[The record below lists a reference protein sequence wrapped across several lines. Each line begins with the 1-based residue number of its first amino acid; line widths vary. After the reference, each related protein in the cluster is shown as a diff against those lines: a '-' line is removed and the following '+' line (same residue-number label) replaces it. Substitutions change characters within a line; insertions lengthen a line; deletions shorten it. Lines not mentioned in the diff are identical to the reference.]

1 MLFPILTVI
10 ATLSYHRPSL
20 RHASRSFSDYM
31 KSFSISFALLCGCL
45 LLTSAS
51 AQSARTK
58 NPDPVQSSEPSKDVD
73 ARTPDADQAKSA
85 AQLFDEADNYARRK
99 FAAFEKLKMPY
110 DDQLKQKIEREQRDI
125 AARYAAALAAR
136 KLNAKDFYYLGML
149 YNLAGKFD
157 GAFDAMQRFLNEN
170 PTATGEPA
178 QNARAIVVIQ
188 AAKKGLLSEAEARL
202 RDYAN
207 NQPQVA
213 DDRYSLENWLT
224 VGYFNLK
231 DYEHALPHAEEL
243 WNAAKLASK
252 DKSAFARDSMLNDA
266 AVSLS
271 EIDLKL
277 KKKDDAIAVT
287 QELRKLALALP
298 SGNLYKLALRRQ
310 VQIDPAID
318 PFKDMGPPASSTA
331 SAPDITA
338 TEWIDSQP
346 VKLADLRGQVVLLDF
361 WATWCGPCRS
371 TLPRLEKWYEG
382 YKDKGLVVIG
392 LSTFE
397 GHADGKQLTRAQELD
412 YLRDFKKKFS
422 LKYGFAISEESR
434 NDLNYSVSSIPTTFL
449 LDRRGVVR
457 FISVGSSDVEAAAL
471 NKMIK
476 KLIDEPAASAPA
488 TVR

>member
-1 MLFPILTVI
+1 
-10 ATLSYHRPSL
+10 
-20 RHASRSFSDYM
+20 M
-31 KSFSISFALLCGCL
+31 KLFSISFALLCSCL

-51 AQSARTK
+51 AQSART
-58 NPDPVQSSEPSKDVD
+58 NSDTVQSTESSKGVD
-73 ARTPDADQAKSA
+73 ARTPDAVQAKPA

-99 FAAFEKLKMPY
+99 FEAFEKLKMPY
-110 DDQLKQKIEREQRDI
+110 DDQLKQKIVREQRE
-125 AARYAAALAAR
+125 LAAR
-136 KLNAKDFYYLGML
+136 SAATLATRKLSGTDVYYLGLL

-188 AAKKGLLSEAEARL
+188 AAKKGLLTEAEARL

-224 VGYFNLK
+224 VGYFNSR
-231 DYEHALPHAEEL
+231 DYEHALPHAEQL
-243 WNAAKLASK
+243 WSAAKLAAK
-252 DKSAFARDSMLNDA
+252 DKPSFARDSMLNDA

-310 VQIDPAID
+310 LQIDPAID
-318 PFKDMGPPASSTA
+318 PFKNVEQLSSSTA
-331 SAPDITA
+331 TAPDITA
-338 TEWIDSQP
+338 AEWIDSQP
-346 VKLADLRGQVVLLDF
+346 TKLADLRGQVVLLDF

-382 YKDKGLVVIG
+382 YKDKGLVIIG
-392 LSTFE
+392 LTTFE
-397 GHADGKQLTRAQELD
+397 GHADGRQLTRAQELD

-422 LKYGFAISEESR
+422 LSYGFAVSDAPR

-449 LDRRGVVR
+449 IDRRGVVR

-476 KLIDEPAASAPA
+476 KLIDEPPPPAASARS
-488 TVR
+488 TTR

>member
-1 MLFPILTVI
+1 
-10 ATLSYHRPSL
+10 
-20 RHASRSFSDYM
+20 M
-31 KSFSISFALLCGCL
+31 KLFSISFALLCCCL
-45 LLTSAS
+45 LLTSAF

-58 NPDPVQSSEPSKDVD
+58 NSDPVQSTEPSRGVD
-73 ARTPDADQAKSA
+73 ARTPDAVQAKSA

-99 FAAFEKLKMPY
+99 FETFEKLKMPY
-110 DDQLKQKIEREQRDI
+110 DAQLKQKIEREQRDLATRS
-125 AARYAAALAAR
+125 AATLAAR
-136 KLNAKDFYYLGML
+136 KLNGNDVYYLGLL

-170 PTATGEPA
+170 PTVTGEPA

-202 RDYAN
+202 RDYAK

-224 VGYFNLK
+224 VGYFNSR
-231 DYEHALPHAEEL
+231 DYQHALPHAEQL
-243 WNAAKLASK
+243 WSAAKLAAK
-252 DKSAFARDSMLNDA
+252 DKPAFARDSMLNDA
-266 AVSLS
+266 ALTLS

-277 KKKDDAIAVT
+277 KKKDDAIAVM

-310 VQIDPAID
+310 IQIDPAID
-318 PFKDMGPPASSTA
+318 PFKNVEQLAPSTA
-331 SAPDITA
+331 TAPDITA
-338 TEWIDSQP
+338 AEWIDSQP
-346 VKLADLRGQVVLLDF
+346 TKLADLRGQVVLLDF
-361 WATWCGPCRS
+361 WATWCAPCRS

-422 LKYGFAISEESR
+422 LSYGFAISDAPR
-434 NDLNYSVSSIPTTFL
+434 NDVNYSVSSIPTTFL
-449 LDRRGVVR
+449 IDRRGVVR

-471 NKMIK
+471 NRMIK
-476 KLIDEPAASAPA
+476 KLIEEPAASARSTA
-488 TVR
+488 R

>member
-1 MLFPILTVI
+1 
-10 ATLSYHRPSL
+10 
-20 RHASRSFSDYM
+20 M
-31 KSFSISFALLCGCL
+31 KLFSISFALLCGCL
-45 LLTSAS
+45 LLAS
-51 AQSARTK
+51 AAAQSPGPK
-58 NPDPVQSSEPSKDVD
+58 NSDTVPGTESSKGVD
-73 ARTPDADQAKSA
+73 ARTPDATQAKSA

-99 FAAFEKLKMPY
+99 FEAFEKLKMPY
-110 DDQLKQKIEREQRDI
+110 DDQLKQKIEREQRDL
-125 AARYAAALAAR
+125 AARSAATLAAR
-136 KLNAKDFYYLGML
+136 KLNGDDVYYLGL
-149 YNLAGKFD
+149 LCNLAGKFD

-213 DDRYSLENWLT
+213 DDRYALENWLT
-224 VGYFNLK
+224 VGYFNTK
-231 DYEHALPHAEEL
+231 DYEHALPHAEQL
-243 WNAAKLASK
+243 WTAAKLAAK
-252 DKSAFARDSMLNDA
+252 DKPSFARDSMLNDA

-287 QELRKLALALP
+287 QELRKLALTLP

-310 VQIDPAID
+310 IQIDPAID
-318 PFKDMGPPASSTA
+318 LFKNLEQLAPSTA
-331 SAPDITA
+331 TAPDITA

-346 VKLADLRGQVVLLDF
+346 TKLADLRGQVVLLDF

-371 TLPRLEKWYEG
+371 TLPRLEKWFES

-397 GHADGKQLTRAQELD
+397 GHADGKQLTRAQELN

-422 LKYGFAISEESR
+422 LSYGFAISEESR

-476 KLIDEPAASAPA
+476 KLIDEPAASAPSA
-488 TVR
+488 AR

>member
-1 MLFPILTVI
+1 
-10 ATLSYHRPSL
+10 
-20 RHASRSFSDYM
+20 M
-31 KSFSISFALLCGCL
+31 KLFSISFAFLCCCF
-45 LLTSAS
+45 LLTSAA
-51 AQSARTK
+51 AQSTRTK
-58 NPDPVQSSEPSKDVD
+58 NSDPQPSTESKVD
-73 ARTPDADQAKSA
+73 ARTPDGVDTKSA
-85 AQLFDEADNYARRK
+85 AQLFDETDNYARRK
-99 FAAFEKLKMPY
+99 FEAFEKLKMPY
-110 DDQLKQKIEREQRDI
+110 DDQLKQKIEKEQRDL
-125 AARYAAALAAR
+125 AARYAATLAAR
-136 KLNAKDFYYLGML
+136 KLNGNDVYYLGLL

-157 GAFDAMQRFLNEN
+157 GAFDAMRRFLNEN

-188 AAKKGLLSEAEARL
+188 AAKKGLLSEAESRL

-224 VGYFNLK
+224 VGYFNSK
-231 DYEHALPHAEEL
+231 DYEHALPHAEQL
-243 WNAAKLASK
+243 WSAAKLAAK
-252 DKSAFARDSMLNDA
+252 DKPTFARDSMLNDA
-266 AVSLS
+266 AVTLS

-298 SGNLYKLALRRQ
+298 SGNLYKMALRRQ
-310 VQIDPAID
+310 IQIDPAID
-318 PFKDMGPPASSTA
+318 LFKTVEQVAPSTA
-331 SAPDITA
+331 TAPDITA

-346 VKLADLRGQVVLLDF
+346 TKLADLRGQVVLLDF

-371 TLPRLEKWYEG
+371 TLPRLEKWFES

-422 LKYGFAISEESR
+422 LRYGFAISEESR

-476 KLIDEPAASAPA
+476 KLIEEPAADARSTAP
-488 TVR
+488 